1 MMIGCC
7 LKIAPKKPPVSSK
20 AFKLAQAPSLPL
32 ALAPPS
38 NPKEAVA
45 FAFLQR
51 LGDELAAGPL
61 NLPCFPDVVPRVRQA
76 LADPASTS
84 EDIVRI
90 AGTEPRLSA
99 RILQTANS
107 AVFNPSGTAFSDL
120 RHAVTRLGHHLVQS
134 VTMAFALQQLRAEP
148 ALRPVAGQLNALW
161 EKSVAVASICQVIAG
176 RLRVPTD
183 KVFLTGLLHGI
194 GYFYIMVRAGE
205 RSSGIDLDSDFV
217 SFIAERH
224 PTIGRAVMEKWGF
237 EVVMCEAVGQQLNV
251 QRKSKRAAD
260 ITDVLI
266 ASVILADAA
275 LERHGDLTR
284 CAGVNAFAALGLREE
299 DLRAIL
305 RHTEHTLESLRET
318 LGR

>member
-1 MMIGCC
+1 
-7 LKIAPKKPPVSSK
+7 VSHK
-20 AFKLAQAPSLPL
+20 AFKIAKAPNRPP
-32 ALAPPS
+32 ALMPPS
-38 NPKEAVA
+38 DPTQAAA
-45 FAFLQR
+45 FAFLQK
-51 LGDELAAGPL
+51 LGDDLVSGPL
-61 NLPCFPDVVPRVRQA
+61 NLPCFPDVVPRVRRA

-84 EDIVRI
+84 DDIVRI
-90 AGTEPRLSA
+90 AGTEPRLAA

-107 AVFNPSGTAFSDL
+107 VVFNPSGAAFSDL

-148 ALRPVAGQLNALW
+148 TLRPVARQLNALW

-205 RSSGIDLDSDFV
+205 RSSGIDLDSGFADFV
-217 SFIAERH
+217 AERH
-224 PTIGRAVMEKWGF
+224 PALGRAVMEKWAF
-237 EVVMCEAVGQQLNV
+237 EVVMCEAVGR
-251 QRKSKRAAD
+251 QRDYQRPPKRAPD

-266 ASVILADAA
+266 ASVILADAL
-275 LERHGDLTR
+275 LERQGDLTR
-284 CAGVNAFAALGLREE
+284 CAGVSAFPALGLRDE
-299 DLRAIL
+299 DLHAIL
-305 RHTEHTLESLRET
+305 RHTEHTLESLRDT

>member
-1 MMIGCC
+1 M
-7 LKIAPKKPPVSSK
+7 LPKDRPKKPPVSKKFFVLAK
-20 AFKLAQAPSLPL
+20 APTLPL
-32 ALAPPS
+32 AIAPAPDPS
-38 NPKEAVA
+38 PGQTAA
-45 FAFLQR
+45 FSFLQK
-51 LGDELAAGPL
+51 LGDELGSGPL

-76 LADPASTS
+76 LADPRSTS
-84 EDIVRI
+84 DDIVRI
-90 AGTEPRLSA
+90 AGTEPRLAA

-107 AVFNPSGTAFSDL
+107 AVFNPSGSAFSDL

-148 ALRPVAGQLNALW
+148 SLRPIAKQLNALW
-161 EKSVAVASICQVIAG
+161 EKSVAVASICQVIAA

-205 RSSGIDLDSDFV
+205 RGSGIDLDSAFVDFV
-217 SFIAERH
+217 TEQH
-224 PTIGRAVMEKWGF
+224 PAIGRAVMEKWGF
-237 EVVMCEAVGQQLNV
+237 EVVMCEAVGQQHDYE
-251 QRKSKRAAD
+251 RKSKRRAD

-266 ASVILADAA
+266 ASVLLADAL
-275 LERHGDLTR
+275 LERQGDLAR
-284 CAGVNAFAALGLREE
+284 CAGVNAIAALGFREE

-305 RHTEHTLESLRET
+305 RHTEHTLASLRET

>member
-1 MMIGCC
+1 MPPHDR
-7 LKIAPKKPPVSSK
+7 PKKPPVSAK
-20 AFKLAQAPSLPL
+20 AFKVAQAPSLPL
-32 ALAPPS
+32 VIARPS
-38 NPKEAVA
+38 NPKQAAA
-45 FAFLQR
+45 FAFLQK
-51 LGDELAAGPL
+51 LGDELASGPL
-61 NLPCFPDVVPRVRQA
+61 NLPCFPDVVPRVRQV

-107 AVFNPSGTAFSDL
+107 VVFNPSGAAFSDL

-134 VTMAFALQQLRAEP
+134 VAMSFGLQQLRAEP
-148 ALRPVAGQLNALW
+148 SLRPIAKELNALW

-217 SFIAERH
+217 DFVAERH
-224 PTIGRAVMEKWGF
+224 PAIGRAVMEKWGF
-237 EVVMCEAVGQQLNV
+237 EVVMCEAVGQQHDL

-266 ASVILADAA
+266 ASVILADAV

-284 CAGVNAFAALGLREE
+284 CAGVSAFAALGFREQE
-299 DLRAIL
+299 LTAIV
-305 RHTEHTLESLRET
+305 RHTELALESLRDT

>member
-1 MMIGCC
+1 V
-7 LKIAPKKPPVSSK
+7 LPEDRPKKPPVSAK
-20 AFKLAQAPSLPL
+20 AFKVAKAPSLPL
-32 ALAPPS
+32 ALTPPQ
-38 NPKEAVA
+38 NPGQAAA
-45 FAFLQR
+45 FAFLQK
-51 LGDELAAGPL
+51 LGDDLGSGPL

-76 LADPASTS
+76 LGDPASTS
-84 EDIVRI
+84 DDIVRI
-90 AGTEPRLSA
+90 AGTEPRLAA

-107 AVFNPSGTAFSDL
+107 VVFNPSGAAFSDL

-148 ALRPVAGQLNALW
+148 SLRPIAKQLNALW
-161 EKSVAVASICQVIAG
+161 EKSVAVASICQVIAA

-205 RSSGIDLDSDFV
+205 RGSGIDLDSAFVDFV
-217 SFIAERH
+217 TEQH
-224 PTIGRAVMEKWGF
+224 PAIGRAVMEKWGF
-237 EVVMCEAVGQQLNV
+237 EVVMCEAVGQQHDYE
-251 QRKSKRAAD
+251 RKSKRRAD

-266 ASVILADAA
+266 ASVLLADAL
-275 LERHGDLTR
+275 LERQGDLAR
-284 CAGVNAFAALGLREE
+284 CAGVNAIAALGFREE

-305 RHTEHTLESLRET
+305 RHTEHTLASLRET

>member
-1 MMIGCC
+1 V
-7 LKIAPKKPPVSSK
+7 LPQDRPKKSPVSQQ
-20 AFKLAQAPSLPL
+20 AFKLAKAPQLPL
-32 ALAPPS
+32 FLAPPS
-38 NPKEAVA
+38 DPRQAAA
-45 FAFLQR
+45 FAFLQK
-51 LGDELAAGPL
+51 LGDELGSGPL

-76 LADPASTS
+76 LADPGSTS
-84 EDIVRI
+84 DDIVRI
-90 AGTEPRLSA
+90 AGTEPRLAA

-107 AVFNPSGTAFSDL
+107 VVFNPSGAAFSDL

-148 ALRPVAGQLNALW
+148 SLRPVAKQLSALW
-161 EKSVAVASICQVIAG
+161 EQSVAVASICQVIAG

-205 RSSGIDLDSDFV
+205 RGSGIDLDAGFVDFV
-217 SFIAERH
+217 AERH
-224 PTIGRAVMEKWGF
+224 PAIGRAVMERWGF
-237 EVVMCEAVGQQLNV
+237 EVVMCEAVGR
-251 QRKSKRAAD
+251 QRDYQRQSKRAAD

-266 ASVILADAA
+266 ASVILADA
-275 LERHGDLTR
+275 LLDREGDLAR
-284 CAGVNAFAALGLREE
+284 CAEVNAFTALGLREA

-305 RHTEHTLESLRET
+305 RHTELTLESLRDS